1 MTDADEVETATFTIE
16 SPDGETDELTVPTGL
31 VDMLR
36 EEGEGRTDVL
46 GDLAMLSLAQQAHA
60 VVHHGHGDTDPEAEA
75 YEQKAMELFEERF
88 GTTFGEMTGH
98 SH

>member
-1 MTDADEVETATFTIE
+1 MTDADDVETATYTIE
-16 SPDGETDELTVPTGL
+16 SPDGEAEELTVPTGL

-36 EEGEGRTDVL
+36 EEGEERTEVL

-60 VVHHGHGDTDPEAEA
+60 VVHHSHEDPDDEVEA
-75 YEQKAMELFEERF
+75 YEQRAMELFEERF

>member
-1 MTDADEVETATFTIE
+1 MTDTDDVETTTYTIE
-16 SPDGETDELTVPTGL
+16 GPDGDTDEITVPTGV

-36 EEGEGRTDVL
+36 EEDETQTDVL

-60 VVHHGHGDTDPEAEA
+60 VVHHAQGDTDPEVEA
-75 YEQKAMELFEERF
+75 YEAKAMELFEERF